1 MVVFFVALKAE
12 FSNLGVP
19 FETSQFGSKIIPLNF
34 NAGNH
39 QITSLLEQILV
50 HPQKLTF

>member
-1 MVVFFVALKAE
+1 MVVFFVALALKAE

-39 QITSLLEQILV
+39 QITSIWNRYLYTL
-50 HPQKLTF
+50 KN